1 MTDSEQEQPVAET
14 EYEAPQFTLPEVVP
28 QEGESYMAAYDRMLR
43 EAAGITPEQIEDG
56 ETDVLGVLTGQ
67 VPVRSMPIAM
77 NNPIGPEED
86 TVSEDEGSV

>member
-77 NNPIGPEED
+77 DAPTEPGEVLYD
-86 TVSEDEGSV
+86 GDEGSV